1 MKLLYTIPVVP
12 AAKPRMTRSDSW
24 KKRECVVKYW
34 EFKDSIREHLPDPT
48 LPVPGIARFFVP
60 MPKSWSKKKK
70 AAMLHQPKLT
80 VPDVD
85 NYVKALLDAVYD
97 NDSEVWDFRGVKLW
111 SNTGYIEIWENDMIK
126 LTPTYSKLSI
136 VETPGFLTPYEKA
149 VEMGCCQQD
158 LLEKVYQDL
167 ELLVAER
174 YAGIRLIQHRQ
185 DAGIATLWTALYRN
199 DDDFH
204 AVMDEV
210 TNYGDLRH
218 LAEE

>member
-1 MKLLYTIPVVP
+1 MKLLYTIPVEPV
-12 AAKPRMTRSDSW
+12 AKPRMTRSDSW

-34 EFKDSIREHLPDPT
+34 EFKDSIQKHLTDLT

-97 NDSEVWDFRGVKLW
+97 NDSEVWDFRGVKVW
-111 SNTGYIEIWENDMIK
+111 SDTGYIEIWENDMIEF
-126 LTPTYSKLSI
+126 TPPYCKYSI
-136 VETPGFLTPYEKA
+136 VKTSGFLTPYEKA
-149 VEMGCCQQD
+149 VEMGCRQD
-158 LLEKVYQDL
+158 LLEKVYRDL
-167 ELLVAER
+167 EVLVAEK
-174 YAGIRLIQHRQ
+174 YTGIRLVQNRQ
-185 DAGIATLWTALYRN
+185 DAGFVMLWTALYQN

-204 AVMDEV
+204 AVMDKI
-210 TNYGDLRH
+210 TNYGDLRQ
-218 LAEE
+218 LAGE

>member
-1 MKLLYTIPVVP
+1 MKLLYTIPVEPV
-12 AAKPRMTRSDSW
+12 AKPRMTRSDSW

-34 EFKDSIREHLPDPT
+34 EFKDSIREHLTDLT

-70 AAMLHQPKLT
+70 ASMLNQPKLT

-85 NYVKALLDAVYD
+85 NYLKALLDAVYD

-111 SNTGYIEIWENDMIK
+111 SDTGYIEIWENDMIDF
-126 LTPTYSKLSI
+126 TPTYSKSSI
-136 VETPGFLTPYEKA
+136 VKTSGFLTPYEKA
-149 VEMGCCQQD
+149 VEMGCRQD

-167 ELLVAER
+167 ELLVAEK
-174 YAGIRLIQHRQ
+174 YTGIRLIQHRQ

-199 DDDFH
+199 DDEFH
-204 AVMDEV
+204 SVMDEV
-210 TNYGDLRH
+210 TNYGDLRQ
-218 LAEE
+218 LAGE